1 MDKRYEVYC
10 LADRFFYETPDRFTR
25 AQEQTPEA
33 QAADGQPEA
42 LPTAPDAATEAGTG
56 AAAGVE
62 AGAAAGTD
70 GAPRPPRPARGTL
83 FEAAQRPAPE
93 GWRRQ
98 LVGDWLHYHPVDAA
112 GAPRVERPLQ
122 GWKIHVSAC
131 LDNADKT
138 AAKVWDYCVA
148 KELPFKLI
156 PGPSAL
162 HLRNSKYA
170 GRGSSGKFFTLYPL
184 DEAELHATL
193 TALGELLEG
202 EPGPYV
208 LSDLRWGEG
217 PLYVRYGGFAPR
229 YCVDDAGAL
238 VPAIEDP
245 TTGQLVPDRRDP
257 AFHTPPWVRL
267 PEFLAPHLAARNATT
282 TADLP
287 YRIER
292 ALHFSNGGGV
302 YAGTDTRTGEQVV
315 LKEARPFAGLA
326 ADGADAVQRLE
337 REKTAL
343 ERLTGLG
350 VAPGV
355 RDWFELGDHR
365 FLVMDFVPG
374 RPLNSFFAQRH
385 PLLAAD
391 PDPAAVADYTAWAL
405 RVHAAVEA
413 AVAAVHGRGVV
424 FNDLHMFNIMVA
436 PDDETVRLIDFEAA
450 AHIDEGR
457 RQSLAHP
464 GFMAPTDRR
473 GFAVDHYALACLRLA
488 LFVPMTTLFV
498 LDRGK
503 AAHLAEIIADRFPVP
518 AAFLAE
524 AVAVIGGTD
533 AEAAPSAGASAE
545 AASGAAPPDAVRLT
559 VVRSDAVVRDD
570 AAVGGETAVRGDAVP
585 TTNAPAAPGPER
597 RGYLPVEPADWPR
610 SRDSI
615 VAAMLASASPDRAD
629 RLFPG
634 DVAQFG
640 DGGGLGVAHGAA
652 GVLYAMDQVGA
663 ARYPDGEQWLLT
675 HTDPPPP
682 GTPLGFY
689 DGLMGVAY
697 VLDRLGHRDRAVEL
711 AGRVLDEN
719 WQRLVP
725 DLYGGV
731 AGVGLALDALARS
744 TGESTLHDRALEAA
758 ELLARQYE
766 PTPDTAE
773 AADGGGQAGAA
784 GRPRGRAGLL
794 YGASGPALLF
804 LRLYEHR
811 GDPALLDLAE
821 RALRRDL
828 DRCVTDRHGT
838 LVVDERIRTMP
849 YLGAG
854 SVGIGMVLDSFLAH
868 RDDERLRQARD
879 AIAPAAQMRYYAQ
892 PGLFNGRAGMIV
904 HLSRTAA
911 GAAHA
916 PYAEQAADPAP
927 GAARPDGAAPQPAAP
942 PTGRA
947 QRPFGR
953 QLADQIAE
961 LSWYAMPY
969 RGQLAFPGDQMMRL
983 SMDLGTGGAGCLLA
997 LGAALH
1003 PEPAALPFLPP
1014 LRRP

>member
-25 AQEQTPEA
+25 TRQRTPEA
-33 QAADGQPEA
+33 GQAAEPSPRATADGSG
-42 LPTAPDAATEAGTG
+42 APGDVTPAATGATG
-56 AAAGVE
+56 VATASPVHS
-62 AGAAAGTD
+62 TH
-70 GAPRPPRPARGTL
+70 
-83 FEAAQRPAPE
+83 FEAAQRPAPT
-93 GWRRQ
+93 GWRRE
-98 LVGDWLHYHPVDAA
+98 LVGDWLHYHPVNSD
-112 GAPRVERPLQ
+112 GTPRADRPLQ

-131 LDNADKT
+131 LDNAEKT
-138 AAKVWDYCVA
+138 AAQVWDYCVA
-148 KELPFKLI
+148 RELPFKLI

-170 GRGSSGKFFTLYPL
+170 GRGSSGKFFTLYPA
-184 DEAELHATL
+184 DEGELQTTL
-193 TALGELLEG
+193 TELGELLDG
-202 EPGPYV
+202 ERGPYI
-208 LSDLRWGEG
+208 LSDLRWRSG

-229 YCVDDAGAL
+229 YCVDDTGAL

-245 TTGQLVPDRRDP
+245 GTGQLVPDRRDP
-257 AFHTPPWVRL
+257 AFSTPPWVQL
-267 PEFLAPHLAARNATT
+267 PDFLAPQLAARNATT

-302 YAGTDTRTGEQVV
+302 YVGTDTRTGERVV

-326 ADGADAVQRLE
+326 ADGADAVTRLE

-343 ERLTGLG
+343 EQLAGLG
-350 VAPGV
+350 VAPAV
-355 RDWFELGDHR
+355 LDWFELGDHR
-365 FLVMDFVPG
+365 FLVMEYVAG

-385 PLLAAD
+385 PLLAVD
-391 PDPAAVADYTAWAL
+391 PDSLDLADYTRWAL
-405 RVHAAVEA
+405 RVHGAVEA

-424 FNDLHMFNIMVA
+424 FNDLHMFNVMVA
-436 PDDETVRLIDFEAA
+436 PDEESVKLIDFEAA
-450 AHIDEGR
+450 AHIDEGL

-464 GFMAPTDRR
+464 GFMAPPDRR

-498 LDRGK
+498 LDRDK
-503 AAHLAEIIADRFPVP
+503 AAHLAEVAAERFPVP
-518 AAFLAE
+518 RSFLDE
-524 AVAVIGGTD
+524 AVAVI
-533 AEAAPSAGASAE
+533 
-545 AASGAAPPDAVRLT
+545 SGAAPYPTVPPRADWPAGAEAEAVDGVNAANAVDGAGAVERDEPDRGRAVEGAPRT
-559 VVRSDAVVRDD
+559 
-570 AAVGGETAVRGDAVP
+570 
-585 TTNAPAAPGPER
+585 APATGPAR
-597 RGYLPVEPADWPR
+597 YLPVEPADWPR

-615 VAAMLASASPDRAD
+615 VAAILASATPDRDD

-634 DVAQFG
+634 DVAQFS

-652 GVLYAMDQVGA
+652 GVLYALDQVGA
-663 ARYPDGEQWLLT
+663 ARYPEGEEWLLA

-689 DGLMGVAY
+689 DGLMGAAY
-697 VLDRLGHRDRAVEL
+697 VLDRLGHRERAVEL
-711 AGRVLDEN
+711 AERVLEEN

-725 DLYGGV
+725 DLFGGL

-744 TGESTLHDRALEAA
+744 AGDDALHERALEAA
-758 ELLARQYE
+758 ELLARRYE
-766 PTPDTAE
+766 RAPGAKDGAVSDA
-773 AADGGGQAGAA
+773 AADGGSGSSAPGGPAA
-784 GRPRGRAGLL
+784 ARTGPAKRRAGLL

-811 GDPALLDLAE
+811 RDPALLDLA
-821 RALRRDL
+821 ALALGSDL
-828 DRCVTDRHGT
+828 DRCVTDRRGA
-838 LVVDERIRTMP
+838 LVVDERVRTMP

-854 SVGIGMVLDSFLAH
+854 SVGIGMVIDSFLAH
-868 RDDERLRQARD
+868 RDDERLREARD
-879 AIAPAAQMRYYAQ
+879 AILPAARMRYYAQ

-911 GAAHA
+911 RTGDGAA
-916 PYAEQAADPAP
+916 AADPAAP
-927 GAARPDGAAPQPAAP
+927 RTPHLAA
-942 PTGRA
+942 
-947 QRPFGR
+947 
-953 QLADQIAE
+953 QLAE
-961 LSWYAMPY
+961 LSWYAVPY

-1014 LRRP
+1014 LQRP